1 MWKVRVKKVSIV
13 GLAVGEFILGRSKL
27 LLLWLASP
35 QRFLQN
41 VQNLLSDG
49 NSGFSGRIWDLR
61 LQVVS
66 DSRRRSG
73 SQLLSDTFPRTLQSL
88 EPAPKVL
95 SEKNVSWIEF
105 AGIEITSWDDL
116 AIFALFSFS
125 VAFSSFKRFR
135 CSFAFCLLSFFN
147 TKILFLWRSIE
158 SLNSRILPAK
168 GEVGVLISSSGIL
181 EFLFGV
187 VTDKPSNGLLTTCFA
202 TVEKSREADESRR
215 FSSSGPTFRINSVLF
230 FVK

>member
-1 MWKVRVKKVSIV
+1 MRVKKVSIV

-95 SEKNVSWIEF
+95 SEKN
-105 AGIEITSWDDL
+105 
-116 AIFALFSFS
+116 
-125 VAFSSFKRFR
+125 
-135 CSFAFCLLSFFN
+135 
-147 TKILFLWRSIE
+147 
-158 SLNSRILPAK
+158 
-168 GEVGVLISSSGIL
+168 
-181 EFLFGV
+181 
-187 VTDKPSNGLLTTCFA
+187 
-202 TVEKSREADESRR
+202 
-215 FSSSGPTFRINSVLF
+215 
-230 FVK
+230 